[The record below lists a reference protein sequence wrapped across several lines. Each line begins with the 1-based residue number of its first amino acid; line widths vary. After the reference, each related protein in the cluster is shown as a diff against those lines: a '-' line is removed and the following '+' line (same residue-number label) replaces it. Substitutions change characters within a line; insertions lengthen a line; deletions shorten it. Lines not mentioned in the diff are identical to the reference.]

1 MNIDQLQI
9 CEKKKLTSTKIILPS
24 FSMRKK
30 TRGGKERKEKNTKME
45 YGSNYQAD
53 LNLQITVSLRI
64 SKISIS

>member
-1 MNIDQLQI
+1 
-9 CEKKKLTSTKIILPS
+9 
-24 FSMRKK
+24 MRKK